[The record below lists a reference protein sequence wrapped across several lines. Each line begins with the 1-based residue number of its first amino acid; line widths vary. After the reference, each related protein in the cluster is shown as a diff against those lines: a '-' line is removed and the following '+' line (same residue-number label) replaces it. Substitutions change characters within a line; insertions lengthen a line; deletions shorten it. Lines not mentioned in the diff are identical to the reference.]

1 MNGFNKNIQEQLKIF
16 EKIIKKNK
24 KLMEVLKVLEEYSK
38 TNPRFKDYYVGAG
51 SVNQTIFNYLSGNEI
66 DYGIKDFDIVYY
78 DEDLSEEAEN
88 KIISELTVVLKNIDV
103 EFDIKNEARVHIWY
117 NKKHGDNRD
126 PYTSVEDAISKWGAT
141 ITCIGVRLEKNKLI
155 SFCPYGLNDLF
166 SMTIRPVKVYFTKEA
181 YDSRCERWLKKWPN
195 LNIIGWDD

>member
-16 EKIIKKNK
+16 ERIIKKNK
-24 KLMEVLKVLEEYSK
+24 KLMAVLKVLEEYSK

-51 SVNQTIFNYLSGNEI
+51 SVNQTVFNYLSGNEI

-78 DEDLSEEAEN
+78 DEDLSYEAED
-88 KIISELTVVLKNIDV
+88 IIIKDLDKMFKDKSI
-103 EFDIKNEARVHIWY
+103 EFDVKNEARVHIWY
-117 NKKHGDNRD
+117 NEKYGDKRE
-126 PYTSVEDAISKWGAT
+126 PYTSTEDAISKWGAT
-141 ITCIGVRLEKNKLI
+141 VTCIGVRLENNKLI
-155 SFCPYGLNDLF
+155 TFCPYGLNDLF

-181 YDSRCERWLKKWPN
+181 YDSRCDRWLKKWPN